1 LPHLIGCA
9 DNRRT
14 GAAVIATVAYSAC
27 MRSHGVP
34 NFPDP
39 DSNGQILKGDA
50 QRFGVSTSQLQ
61 AAQQACQPLYPNN
74 GGSLAGSL
82 PSMRGGDAMSGGT
95 TPVTSERGE
104 FVGSGGGLPPRRRW
118 RRWVIVAVVLVL
130 LAAGAVVVVSGVFDG
145 DGGSSGS
152 SDYGSATSL
161 ATVTRRSLSQQ
172 TQVNGTLGYAG
183 SYTVLGQAP
192 GMVTWL
198 PAVGQVIHQGQ
209 VLYRVDGAPV
219 VLLYG
224 STPAYRALAEGATA
238 SDVTGADVAQLNHDL
253 VALGYVD
260 SADVDSAWDEFNW
273 ATKAGVEKLQK
284 HLGVD
289 QSGKLSLGDVVFLPT
304 AARVTT
310 LQAGLGAPATGPVL
324 HASSTARTVSVAL
337 DADLQSEVKAGDRV
351 AITLPDGSTTSGTV
365 TLVGKVATAP
375 SNNSRGAGSSTP
387 TVPVTIRPTD
397 PTATGSLDQAPV
409 LVAITERTV
418 HNVLAVPVYALLALA
433 GGAYAVEVANADGT
447 RHLVPVSPG
456 LFDDAAGLVQVTGSG
471 LAVGQHV
478 VVPAS

>member
-1 LPHLIGCA
+1 
-9 DNRRT
+9 
-14 GAAVIATVAYSAC
+14 
-27 MRSHGVP
+27 
-34 NFPDP
+34 
-39 DSNGQILKGDA
+39 
-50 QRFGVSTSQLQ
+50 
-61 AAQQACQPLYPNN
+61 
-74 GGSLAGSL
+74 
-82 PSMRGGDAMSGGT
+82 MSRGT
-95 TPVTSERGE
+95 TSPPSERAE
-104 FVGSGGGLPPRRRW
+104 FFESGGGLPPRRRRR

-130 LAAGAVVVVSGVFDG
+130 LAAGALVVGGVFDG

-152 SDYGSATSL
+152 SDNGSATSL
-161 ATVTRRSLSQQ
+161 ATVTRRSLSAQ

-183 SYTVLGQAP
+183 SYTVLGRAH
-192 GMVTWL
+192 GTVTWL
-198 PAVGQVIHQGQ
+198 PAVGRVIRQGQ

-238 SDVTGADVAQLNHDL
+238 AEATGADVAQLNHDL

-260 SADVDSAWDEFNW
+260 SAGVDSAWDEFNW

-289 QSGKLSLGDVVFLPT
+289 QTGKLSLGDVVFLPT
-304 AARVTT
+304 AGRVTT
-310 LQAGLGAPATGPVL
+310 LQATLGAPATGPVL
-324 HASSTARTVSVAL
+324 QASSTARTVSVAL

-351 AITLPDGSTTSGTV
+351 TITLPDGSTTPGTV
-365 TLVGKVATAP
+365 TSVGKVATAP
-375 SNNSRGAGSSTP
+375 SNNSGGSDSGP
-387 TVPVTIRPTD
+387 TLPVTIRPTN

-418 HNVLAVPVYALLALA
+418 HNVLAVPVNALLALA
-433 GGAYAVEVANADGT
+433 GGGYAVEVANADRT
-447 RHLVPVSPG
+447 RQLVPVSPG

-471 LAVGQHV
+471 LAAGQHV

>member
-1 LPHLIGCA
+1 
-9 DNRRT
+9 
-14 GAAVIATVAYSAC
+14 
-27 MRSHGVP
+27 
-34 NFPDP
+34 
-39 DSNGQILKGDA
+39 
-50 QRFGVSTSQLQ
+50 
-61 AAQQACQPLYPNN
+61 
-74 GGSLAGSL
+74 
-82 PSMRGGDAMSGGT
+82 MSRGT
-95 TPVTSERGE
+95 TSPPSERAE
-104 FVGSGGGLPPRRRW
+104 FVESGGGLPPRRRRR
-118 RRWVIVAVVLVL
+118 RRWVIAAVVLVL
-130 LAAGAVVVVSGVFDG
+130 LAAGALVVGGVFDG

-152 SDYGSATSL
+152 SDNGSATSL
-161 ATVTRRSLSQQ
+161 ATVTRRSLSAQ

-183 SYTVLGQAP
+183 SYTVLGRAH
-192 GMVTWL
+192 GTVTWL
-198 PAVGQVIHQGQ
+198 PAVGRVIRQGQ

-238 SDVTGADVAQLNHDL
+238 AEATGADVAQLNHDL

-260 SADVDSAWDEFNW
+260 SAGVDSAWDEFNW

-289 QSGKLSLGDVVFLPT
+289 QTGKLSLGDVVFLPT
-304 AARVTT
+304 AGRVTT
-310 LQAGLGAPATGPVL
+310 VQATLGAPATGPVL
-324 HASSTARTVSVAL
+324 QASSTARTVSVAL

-351 AITLPDGSTTSGTV
+351 TITLPDGSTTPGTV
-365 TLVGKVATAP
+365 TSVGKVATAP
-375 SNNSRGAGSSTP
+375 SNNSGGSDSGP
-387 TVPVTIRPTD
+387 TLPVTIRPTN

-418 HNVLAVPVYALLALA
+418 HNVLAVPVNALLALA
-433 GGAYAVEVANADGT
+433 GGGYAVEVADADGT

-471 LAVGQHV
+471 LAAGQRV